1 MNMIDIENLSFT
13 YGGKVEALKNVSL
26 CVKKGEW
33 VTILGHNGSGKSTL
47 AKLIVGLLKPQKG
60 TIRVDGVELSE
71 RTVHD
76 IRKKVGIV
84 FQNPDNQFV
93 GVTVRDDIAFGLEN
107 LRIPREE
114 MIERIEHY
122 AKRGD
127 MYSYLNKEPQA
138 LSGGQKQRVAIA
150 GILAMRTEVIIF
162 DEATSMLDPDGR
174 KRILSY
180 MRKLRDDGVT
190 VVTITHDMREAV
202 QSDRIVVLKDG
213 EILKADKSEDVL
225 KDKETLE
232 KSNLELLLPLEV
244 LHGLEHKKSTNE
256 EIKEFLWQLSLNG

>member
-122 AKRGD
+122 AKRVD